1 MHNTA
6 GIAKPQVLTVLRR
19 QQWQSAANPT
29 HTPTDWRPA
38 PRRWTGV
45 FAARWTA
52 PPRLHSGVGQERG
65 QEMWASG
72 TRRPTERRSGIAV
85 ARLMGGGSNKPAQK
99 TRRPAYAACCIQT
112 SPGSPTMLC
121 CSAVR
126 STIRKVSSTRP
137 SICRINHKPGKQGRS
152 VRKLFGTPASSGAT
166 ASVPCSWPHQSLA
179 AEGAAGTCARV
190 MSSVSRRRA
199 ENTSAS
205 RTVVP
210 AECTSFCST
219 SAWGEH
225 REQGARG
232 LEAWQTH
239 GLAVRDMAITH
250 LQPKFPCPICG
261 LPLEP

>member
-6 GIAKPQVLTVLRR
+6 GIATPQVLTVLRR

-126 STIRKVSSTRP
+126 STIRSVSSTRP
-137 SICRINHKPGKQGRS
+137 SICRINLNPRNKAVQLGSCLSRLPAAAPQHLSHAVGAINHLLSKEPRAPVPG
-152 VRKLFGTPASSGAT
+152 
-166 ASVPCSWPHQSLA
+166 
-179 AEGAAGTCARV
+179 
-190 MSSVSRRRA
+190 
-199 ENTSAS
+199 
-205 RTVVP
+205 
-210 AECTSFCST
+210 
-219 SAWGEH
+219 
-225 REQGARG
+225 
-232 LEAWQTH
+232 
-239 GLAVRDMAITH
+239 
-250 LQPKFPCPICG
+250 
-261 LPLEP
+261 